1 MVVKRLE
8 ITVPTNAPFN
18 REQKPKLEYWS
29 EPQVKQKPYNHG
41 RWVDEVVMTLMN
53 NDPESIMPDTRGV
66 GHQEA
71 IDFTEEYHRYP
82 ARDGVEYSRI
92 KTAFKEIDV

>member
-1 MVVKRLE
+1 
-8 ITVPTNAPFN
+8 
-18 REQKPKLEYWS
+18 
-29 EPQVKQKPYNHG
+29 
-41 RWVDEVVMTLMN
+41 MTLMN

-66 GHQEA
+66 GQQEA

>member
-1 MVVKRLE
+1 MKRLE

-18 REQKPKLEYWS
+18 RECRPKLPYWE
-29 EPQVKQKPYNHG
+29 EPEVKLKPYEHG
-41 RWVDEVVMTLMN
+41 RWVEEVVMTLMN
-53 NDPESIMPDTRGV
+53 KDPEEIMPDARGFR
-66 GHQEA
+66 HQEA